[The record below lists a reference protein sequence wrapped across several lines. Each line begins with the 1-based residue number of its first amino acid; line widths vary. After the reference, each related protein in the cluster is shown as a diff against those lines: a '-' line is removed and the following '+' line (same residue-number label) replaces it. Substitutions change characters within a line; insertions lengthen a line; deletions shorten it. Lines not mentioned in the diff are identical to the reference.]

1 MPPGSVPVSDR
12 CGRRARASRG
22 VRAFVVL
29 AVTIAT
35 AGAAAAAR
43 AEEPLRLRLESRLG
57 GATPARAAAAVPG
70 LLAPADT
77 QASDAERPAF
87 ARGERIE
94 GRAQREVTLS
104 GDAEVRR
111 AGTMVRADRLTYYE
125 DDDELV
131 AVGRVRLAREG
142 TVITGPQLR
151 LRLDANRG
159 SFDSPTYSLPL
170 VNGRGRA
177 SRAELLGPGQ
187 LALQEAV
194 YTTCRPDSPDW
205 TLHAREL
212 FVDQTRGEA
221 HARGAEVHFLG
232 RRIGG
237 LPDFGFPIGDD
248 RRTGFL
254 PPSIAVN
261 SRTGLEILAPFY
273 VDIAPNRDL
282 TLYPR
287 LMLRRGVQLGA
298 QYRYLE
304 ETYRGDARVE
314 LTPRDLVTGS
324 SRWFAGLQHTWTD
337 LAGWAGA
344 ANLRGVSDE
353 TYFVDY
359 SRSILASSERS
370 LPRDVFLSRGVGEW
384 TLLGRVTSYQ
394 NILDARLAPP
404 YERLPQLGAT
414 WVRREA
420 PGGFDLASNFDA
432 SYFRRPLVAG
442 SQLTPSGARFVVN
455 PSVSWPVRRAGWF
468 FTPRLSLHASAY
480 RLEALVGGVPGEN
493 VTRVLPTA
501 SLDGGLVLERAVRW
515 GSRDA
520 IQTLEPR
527 LFYVYT
533 PYRDQRAIPRF
544 DTGEADLN
552 FTQLF
557 AENTFIGNDRIADAN
572 QLTTAVVSRMIDR
585 ETGAEALRVAIGQRF
600 YFADQRVLGGD
611 RGVGARTDRST
622 DLLLAASATVGGGLR
637 IDSGMQYA
645 VADGS
650 VPRFTFA
657 ARYLPGDGRILNA
670 GVRFLRN
677 ELGQVDT
684 SWRWPLSAHWMA
696 LGRINYSFLRN
707 RIDPATGAL
716 VSSRPGVIE
725 SVLGL
730 EYRFD
735 CWALQVVAQRFVTA
749 LGATTSQFFVQ
760 LELTGLGRV
769 GANPFVILQ
778 RNIPGYRLPNERPE
792 LPSRFFGYE

>member
-1 MPPGSVPVSDR
+1 MPPGTAPATDR
-12 CGRRARASRG
+12 RGTRVRASRI
-22 VRAFVVL
+22 VL
-29 AVTIAT
+29 TCV
-35 AGAAAAAR
+35 AGLAALMLGPSDPAW
-43 AEEPLRLRLESRLG
+43 AEEPLRLRLDSRLG
-57 GATPARAAAAVPG
+57 GPARPGAAAVPG
-70 LLAPADT
+70 LVSPAETAAGDG
-77 QASDAERPAF
+77 ERPTF
-87 ARGERIE
+87 ARGDRLE
-94 GRAQREVTLS
+94 GRGQREITLS

-111 AGTMVRADRLTYYE
+111 AGAVVRADRLTYYQ

-131 AVGRVRLAREG
+131 AVGGVRLAREG

-151 LRLDANRG
+151 LRLDANQG
-159 SFDSPTYSLPL
+159 AFESPVYSLPL

-187 LALQEAV
+187 LALHDAV

-205 TLHAREL
+205 TIHAREL
-212 FVDQTRGEA
+212 LVDQTRGEA
-221 HARGAEVHFLG
+221 QARGAEVQFLG

-237 LPDFGFPIGDD
+237 LPDFGFPIGDE

-261 SRTGLEILAPFY
+261 SRTGFEVLTPFY
-273 VDIAPNRDL
+273 LDIAPNRDL

-287 LMLRRGVQLGA
+287 LMLRRGVQLGG

-304 ETYRGDARVE
+304 ENFRGDARFEV
-314 LTPRDLVTGS
+314 TPRDLVTGS
-324 SRWFAGLQHTWTD
+324 SRWFAGLQHSWTD
-337 LAGWAGA
+337 LAGWNGA
-344 ANLRGVSDE
+344 ATLRGVSDD

-370 LPRDVFLSRGVGEW
+370 LPRDVFLSRTVGEW
-384 TLLGRVTSYQ
+384 SLLGRVTSYQ

-414 WVRREA
+414 WLRREG
-420 PGGFDLASNFDA
+420 PGGFDFASSFDA

-442 SQLTPSGARFVVN
+442 TQLTPNGARFVAN
-455 PSVSWPVRRAGWF
+455 PSVSWPIRRAGWF

-480 RLEALVGGVPGEN
+480 RLEALAGGVPGDT

-501 SLDGGLVLERAVRW
+501 SLDGGLVFERPARW

-533 PYRDQRAIPRF
+533 PFRDQRAIPRF

-557 AENTFIGNDRIADAN
+557 AENTFVGNDRIADAN

-585 ETGAEALRVAIGQRF
+585 ETGAEAFRVAVGQRF
-600 YFADQRVLGGD
+600 YFSDQRVLTAD
-611 RGVGARTDRST
+611 RGAGARTDRST
-622 DLLLAASATVGGGLR
+622 DLLLAASAVLGGGLSV
-637 IDSGMQYA
+637 DSGMQYA

-650 VPRFTFA
+650 VPRFTFVT
-657 ARYLPGDGRILNA
+657 RYLPGDGRILNA
-670 GVRFLRN
+670 GVRFLRD
-677 ELGQVDT
+677 EIGQFDT
-684 SWRWPLSAHWMA
+684 SWRWPLSANWMA

-735 CWALQVVAQRFVTA
+735 CWALQIVAQRFVTA

-769 GANPFVILQ
+769 GANPFAILQ